1 MLRIALPNKG
11 RLAEDVR
18 GVFADAGL
26 EIRSNGERALTA
38 SLGGE
43 FEAIFVRSQDIPE
56 LVSDGVADAGV
67 TGWDLISE
75 SGRPVDVRLDLE
87 FGRCRLVL
95 AVRED
100 SGIERP
106 EQLPAGA
113 RAATVF
119 PRLARAFFG
128 ERGLAVEVVPVSG
141 AAEVAPHLGIAD
153 VVVDLTSTGS
163 TLRTNGLKEICTLL
177 ESTARLVARP
187 GLAGDRARALRELED
202 ALASVLRARGKR
214 YLMANVPRA
223 RLEAVREVLPGLS
236 GPTVIELYG
245 AGPLVAV
252 HAVVSESSL
261 YRTVAALKALGGE
274 GILVTRIERLIP

>member
-1 MLRIALPNKG
+1 
-11 RLAEDVR
+11 
-18 GVFADAGL
+18 
-26 EIRSNGERALTA
+26 
-38 SLGGE
+38 
-43 FEAIFVRSQDIPE
+43 
-56 LVSDGVADAGV
+56 
-67 TGWDLISE
+67 
-75 SGRPVDVRLDLE
+75 
-87 FGRCRLVL
+87 VL

-274 GILVTRIERLIP
+274 GILVTRIERLLP

>member
-67 TGWDLISE
+67 TGWDLICE
-75 SGRPVDVRLDLE
+75 TGRPVDARLDLE

-113 RAATVF
+113 RAASVF

-274 GILVTRIERLIP
+274 GILVTRIERLLP